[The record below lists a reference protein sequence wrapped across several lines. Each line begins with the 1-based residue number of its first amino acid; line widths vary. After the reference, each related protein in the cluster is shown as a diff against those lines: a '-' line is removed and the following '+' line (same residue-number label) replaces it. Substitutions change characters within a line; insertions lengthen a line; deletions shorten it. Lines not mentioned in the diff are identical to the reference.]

1 MRLEGKIALIIG
13 AGQSPGEGIGNGR
26 ATVMRFAQEGAK
38 VLAVDRD
45 IRAAEETARLAARE
59 GAQCVAFEADVT
71 DEATLAAA
79 VRFAQ
84 QRWGRIDILHN
95 NVGMSIA
102 GGDAPLLELTEKI
115 FDRLCAVNLRG
126 TMMACKQVIPIMR
139 AQKSGVIINISSIAA
154 WVDYPLV
161 VYKATKAAMIAFTQ
175 QLAIQNAAYGI
186 RANVI
191 LPGLMNTPMALETRA
206 QASGKSREMIAAERD
221 ARVPL
226 RGKMGTAWDVANA
239 ALFLASDEANFIT
252 GVALPVDGG
261 ALARIG

>member
-84 QRWGRIDILHN
+84 QRWGA
-95 NVGMSIA
+95 SISCI
-102 GGDAPLLELTEKI
+102 T
-115 FDRLCAVNLRG
+115 
-126 TMMACKQVIPIMR
+126 T
-139 AQKSGVIINISSIAA
+139 
-154 WVDYPLV
+154 
-161 VYKATKAAMIAFTQ
+161 
-175 QLAIQNAAYGI
+175 LA
-186 RANVI
+186 
-191 LPGLMNTPMALETRA
+191 
-206 QASGKSREMIAAERD
+206 
-221 ARVPL
+221 
-226 RGKMGTAWDVANA
+226 
-239 ALFLASDEANFIT
+239 
-252 GVALPVDGG
+252 
-261 ALARIG
+261 